1 MKKVKVKIIFSQKG
15 IIPESTIPKYAT
27 PGSSGCDI
35 RSIEFL
41 EIKPQEIKI
50 VKTGIFLSIPE
61 GYEIQ
66 VRSRSGLSS
75 KGIIVL
81 NSPGTID
88 SDYRGEIGVIIMN
101 VSSEIFTI
109 NIGDRIA
116 QMVCAEV
123 IKIDFQ
129 SEDFQS
135 KDFES
140 YIDSK
145 LGKTKRGRNGFG
157 STSI

>member
-1 MKKVKVKIIFSQKG
+1 MKMVKVKIIFSQKG
-15 IIPESTIPKYAT
+15 TIPEYAT

-50 VKTGIFLSIPE
+50 VKTGIFLSIPK

-66 VRSRSGLSS
+66 IRSRSGLSS

-88 SDYRGEIGVIIMN
+88 SDYRGEIGIIIMN
-101 VSSEIFTI
+101 VSSETFTV

-116 QMVCAEV
+116 QMVCVEV
-123 IKIDFQ
+123 IKIEFAP
-129 SEDFQS
+129 EDS
-135 KDFES
+135 R
-140 YIDSK
+140 
-145 LGKTKRGRNGFG
+145 LGKTKRGTNGFG
-157 STSI
+157 STGV

>member
-15 IIPESTIPKYAT
+15 TIPEYAT

-50 VKTGIFLSIPE
+50 VKTGIFLSIPQ

-116 QMVCAEV
+116 QMVCAQV
-123 IKIDFQ
+123 IQMNFHA
-129 SEDFQS
+129 EDFEEEHS
-135 KDFES
+135 KDNIE
-140 YIDSK
+140 SK
-145 LGKTKRGRNGFG
+145 LGKTQRSSNGFG
-157 STSI
+157 STGV